1 MRLGLGLG
9 LGESRVRAGPKRSS
23 EDGADRDGARRG
35 VASHLCI
42 RPRRGR
48 EIVILHDKIH
58 RSGEGAFRRRR
69 LADFDRLA
77 LPDVPQ
83 PRHRRE
89 GEVVH
94 EVFLRKRLRRVRRL
108 VDLGQ
113 RLRYLC
119 GNQNF
124 TARSCCI
131 VASSSTPSTPSTR
144 RLLDSVV
151 VLVPHRSTE
160 SGRPRHRREMT

>member
-1 MRLGLGLG
+1 MRANYRLQRLYVDIGLAA
-9 LGESRVRAGPKRSS
+9 GEAFEADRNQFHYLAHVIRA

-35 VASHLCI
+35 VASHFRI
-42 RPRRGR
+42 RPRRSH
-48 EIVILHDKIH
+48 EIVLILHDKIDGARE
-58 RSGEGAFRRRR
+58 RSFRRRG

-94 EVFLRKRLRRVRRL
+94 EVFFRKRLRRVRRL

-113 RLRYLC
+113 RLC

-124 TARSCCI
+124 TARSC
-131 VASSSTPSTPSTR
+131 
-144 RLLDSVV
+144 
-151 VLVPHRSTE
+151 
-160 SGRPRHRREMT
+160 